1 MLGFQKRQVGLNKGM
16 SENCPHHCR
25 EKYHPPASL
34 CKNATMSDSLDV
46 ASSAGNSRQRSSQ
59 LWSEISAS
67 ASTQARHNAPLV
79 PSTVISGLEELVDV
93 LKSSGLP
100 GPAVIIGPKEYIGHG
115 SQFMVHKAEMMT
127 RIGPGFQSV
136 ASKQPRFDADDNSR
150 LDLSDPK
157 AQQHLQSIKTEIK
170 ALTNPIIRHHP
181 NIVQLLSWGFDPY
194 SVHLPPILAVEL
206 ALSDLEKLLKDE
218 GDSLSFGARY
228 SYCVD
233 NAEGLDIIHECCMV
247 HGDLKPANILIF
259 AGQNRL
265 VAKLADFGLSF
276 DDSEATS
283 SSLALNGTVG
293 WRAPEV
299 VDGKGLTLEEAQKAD
314 NYSLGLVAGETLFD
328 SAGRQPQLS
337 EDQRKQWIEDQ
348 MMKFEDTADIEDQLK
363 SSLISTLQH
372 LLQDEPSNRVLRV
385 ARLFPESRYAHG
397 LSLRSEHDH

>member
-1 MLGFQKRQVGLNKGM
+1 
-16 SENCPHHCR
+16 
-25 EKYHPPASL
+25 
-34 CKNATMSDSLDV
+34 MSDSFDI

-67 ASTQARHNAPLV
+67 ASTQAHHNAPSV
-79 PSTVISGLEELVDV
+79 PSTVISGLEELADV

-136 ASKQPRFDADDNSR
+136 ASKQPKFDADDNSR

-170 ALTNPIIRHHP
+170 ALTNPIIRRHP
-181 NIVQLLSWGFDPY
+181 NIVQLLSWGFDPH

-233 NAEGLDIIHECCMV
+233 IAEGLDIIHECCMV

-259 AGQNRL
+259 AGQDRL

-299 VDGKGLTLEEAQKAD
+299 VDGKRLTLEEAQKAD

-328 SAGRQPQLS
+328 SAGRQPQLT
-337 EDQRKQWIEDQ
+337 EDQRKQWIENQ